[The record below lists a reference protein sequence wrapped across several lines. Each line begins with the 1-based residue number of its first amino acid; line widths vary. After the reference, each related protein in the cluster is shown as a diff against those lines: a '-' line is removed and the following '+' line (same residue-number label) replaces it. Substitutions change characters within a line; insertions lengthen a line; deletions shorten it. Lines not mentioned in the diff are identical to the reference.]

1 MLANYTT
8 TAPMAMERDSH
19 LKSGLQANGGTMLL
33 LTYLI
38 TADRRWRDAWVK
50 VITVVNSEEEQ
61 TQAKMRLQHRR
72 ALDSALKRLFCSQI
86 YVDQYLMAQYS
97 QDADLAIVGMRL
109 PGEEDDANKS
119 FMTIIALASLPT
131 TIMIHSGGAFKAAPV
146 LFDND

>member
-1 MLANYTT
+1 
-8 TAPMAMERDSH
+8 
-19 LKSGLQANGGTMLL
+19 MLL

-61 TQAKMRLQHRR
+61 TQAKSRLKQH
-72 ALDSALKRLFCSQI
+72 LKSARLGAEAVVLRSDNMPI
-86 YVDQYLMAQYS
+86 NDLMAQYS

-109 PGEEDDANKS
+109 PGEEDDAKQIVRDYNRL
-119 FMTIIALASLPT
+119 LASLPT